1 MKTLRNKNGLNG
13 KKIKMGEKI
22 RKWKSLKRLRNKN
35 GWRGTKMK
43 MVEMVRK

>member
-1 MKTLRNKNGLNG
+1 MKRLRNINGLKR

-35 GWRGTKMK
+35 DWRGTKMK